1 MDLDRL
7 IEQVKYNCNVSDA
20 RFWGYYSICGLLLR
34 MRGLYR
40 HEKGLKPWEKIHS
53 DGISSWIGERERL
66 WRYLEG
72 QDFKLIDIDG
82 KRLDPFE
89 IEAINRVL
97 NERGLVYG
105 GGLSTFGKPSFFLA
119 CLKRKKEYY
128 DYNIYYAERELCRDL
143 STSIA
148 MLQGICI
155 FMREETLELI
165 LYEKVE
171 EMRSRRFK
179 GLFDRAFS
187 FYGIEKD
194 FPEKLTLYEKIKEIS
209 EDISDIF
216 IYHEIGEA
224 IEDRYKIQWPD
235 IMGSDRWLELHL
247 RGIKDLLADTSDY
260 GPLNLIIKKKDERLL
275 LFYLLFL
282 DGIRKTLFPEM
293 MNSFQTFI
301 DSGDWDL
308 IENARVKG
316 YERAR
321 SIIEGV
327 AELTQ
332 GRWDLSLLTRRVKEL
347 IKKVGI
353 LSPEVLQLL
362 Q

>member
-7 IEQVKYNCNVSDA
+7 IEQIKYNCNVSDA

-40 HEKGLKPWEKIHS
+40 HERGLMPWEKIPS
-53 DGISSWIGERERL
+53 DDISSWIGERERL
-66 WRYLEG
+66 WRDLEDK
-72 QDFKLIDIDG
+72 DFQPIDING
-82 KRLDPFE
+82 KGLGPFE

-105 GGLSTFGKPSFFLA
+105 GGYSTFGKPAFFLA
-119 CLKRKKEYY
+119 RLKEKRQLY
-128 DYNIYYAERELCRDL
+128 DYTVYYAEKELCRDL

-155 FMREETLELI
+155 FMRKEPLELI

-179 GLFDRAFS
+179 GLLDRAFS
-187 FYGIEKD
+187 LYGIGKD
-194 FPEKLTLYEKIKEIS
+194 FPEKLTLYEKIKVIS

-224 IEDRYKIQWPD
+224 IEDRYGIQWQD
-235 IMGSDRWLELHL
+235 VSDRWLELHL
-247 RGIKDLLADTSDY
+247 RGIKDLLADTSNY
-260 GPLNLIIKKKDERLL
+260 GPLELIIKRKDERLL

-282 DGIRKTLFPEM
+282 DGIRKAFFPEI
-293 MNSFQTFI
+293 MNAFQSFL
-301 DSGDWDL
+301 DSGEWNL
-308 IENARVKG
+308 IRKARDKG
-316 YERAR
+316 YEKAKSIMEEIAR
-321 SIIEGV
+321 LNQEIGASPSADLVKKLIGEKIKVADSI
-327 AELTQ
+327 
-332 GRWDLSLLTRRVKEL
+332 
-347 IKKVGI
+347 
-353 LSPEVLQLL
+353 
-362 Q
+362 

>member
-7 IEQVKYNCNVSDA
+7 IEQIKYNCNVSDA

-40 HEKGLKPWEKIHS
+40 HERGLMPWEKIPS
-53 DGISSWIGERERL
+53 DDISSWIGERERL
-66 WRYLEG
+66 WRDLEDK
-72 QDFKLIDIDG
+72 DFQPIDING
-82 KRLDPFE
+82 KGLGPFE

-105 GGLSTFGKPSFFLA
+105 GGYSTFGKPAFFLA
-119 CLKRKKEYY
+119 RLQEKRQLY
-128 DYNIYYAERELCRDL
+128 DYTVYYAEKELCRDL

-155 FMREETLELI
+155 FMRKEPLELI

-179 GLFDRAFS
+179 GLLDRAFS
-187 FYGIEKD
+187 LYGIGKD
-194 FPEKLTLYEKIKEIS
+194 FPEKLTLYEKIKVIS

-224 IEDRYKIQWPD
+224 IEDRYGIQWQD
-235 IMGSDRWLELHL
+235 VSDRWLELHL
-247 RGIKDLLADTSDY
+247 RGIKDLLADTSNY
-260 GPLNLIIKKKDERLL
+260 GPLELIIKRKDERLL

-282 DGIRKTLFPEM
+282 DGIRKAFFPEI
-293 MNSFQTFI
+293 MNAFQSFL
-301 DSGDWDL
+301 DSGEWNL
-308 IENARVKG
+308 IRKARDKG
-316 YERAR
+316 YEKAKSIMEEIAR
-321 SIIEGV
+321 LNQEIGASPSADLVKKLIGEKIKVADSI
-327 AELTQ
+327 
-332 GRWDLSLLTRRVKEL
+332 
-347 IKKVGI
+347 
-353 LSPEVLQLL
+353 
-362 Q
+362 

>member
-7 IEQVKYNCNVSDA
+7 IEQIKYNCNVSDA

-40 HEKGLKPWEKIHS
+40 HERGLMPWEKIPS
-53 DGISSWIGERERL
+53 DDISSWIGERERL
-66 WRYLEG
+66 WRDLEDK
-72 QDFKLIDIDG
+72 DFQPIDING
-82 KRLDPFE
+82 KGLDPFE

-105 GGLSTFGKPSFFLA
+105 GGYSTFGKPAFFLA
-119 CLKRKKEYY
+119 RLQEKRQLY
-128 DYNIYYAERELCRDL
+128 DYTVYYAEKELCRDL

-155 FMREETLELI
+155 FMRKEPLELI

-179 GLFDRAFS
+179 GLLDRAFS
-187 FYGIEKD
+187 LYGIGKD
-194 FPEKLTLYEKIKEIS
+194 FPEKLTLYEKIKVIS

-224 IEDRYKIQWPD
+224 IEDRYGIQWQD
-235 IMGSDRWLELHL
+235 VSDRWLELHL
-247 RGIKDLLADTSDY
+247 RGIKDLLADTSNY
-260 GPLNLIIKKKDERLL
+260 GPLELIIKRKDERLL

-282 DGIRKTLFPEM
+282 DGIRKAFFPEI
-293 MNSFQTFI
+293 MNAFQSFL
-301 DSGDWDL
+301 DSGEWNL
-308 IENARVKG
+308 IRKARDKG
-316 YERAR
+316 YEKAKSIMEEIAR
-321 SIIEGV
+321 LNQEIGASPSADLVKKLIGEKIKVADSI
-327 AELTQ
+327 
-332 GRWDLSLLTRRVKEL
+332 
-347 IKKVGI
+347 
-353 LSPEVLQLL
+353 
-362 Q
+362 

>member
-7 IEQVKYNCNVSDA
+7 IEQVKYNCNVSDSK
-20 RFWGYYSICGLLLR
+20 FWGYYSICGLLLR

-40 HEKGLKPWEKIHS
+40 HEKGLMPWEKIPS
-53 DGISSWIGERERL
+53 EDISSWIGERERL
-66 WRYLEG
+66 WRDLED
-72 QDFKLIDIDG
+72 QDFQPIDING
-82 KRLDPFE
+82 KRLGPFE
-89 IEAINRVL
+89 IEAINRIL

-105 GGLSTFGKPSFFLA
+105 GGYSTFGKPAFFLA
-119 CLKRKKEYY
+119 RLKEKKQFY
-128 DYNIYYAERELCRDL
+128 DYNVYYAEKELCRDL

-155 FMREETLELI
+155 FMRKEPLELI

-179 GLFDRAFS
+179 GLLDRAFS
-187 FYGIEKD
+187 LYGIEKD
-194 FPEKLTLYEKIKEIS
+194 SPEKLTLYEKIKDIS

-224 IEDRYKIQWPD
+224 VEDRYGIQWQD
-235 IMGSDRWLELHL
+235 VTGSDRWLELHL

-260 GPLNLIIKKKDERLL
+260 GPLNLIIKRQDERLL

-282 DGIRKTLFPEM
+282 DGIRKTLLPEM
-293 MNSFQTFI
+293 MNSFQIFI
-301 DSGDWDL
+301 DSGDWDIL
-308 IENARVKG
+308 KETRIKG

-321 SIIEGV
+321 SIIEEIAGLIQGRLDLSS
-327 AELTQ
+327 LTQ
-332 GRWDLSLLTRRVKEL
+332 RVKEL
-347 IKKVGI
+347 IEKG
-353 LSPEVLQLL
+353 LES
-362 Q
+362 

>member
-1 MDLDRL
+1 MDLDKI

-40 HEKGLKPWEKIHS
+40 HEKGLMPWEKIPS
-53 DGISSWIGERERL
+53 DDISFWIGERERL
-66 WRYLEG
+66 WKELEE
-72 QDFKLIDIDG
+72 QDFQPIDVNG
-82 KRLDPFE
+82 KGLGPFE
-89 IEAINRVL
+89 IEAINREL

-105 GGLSTFGKPSFFLA
+105 GGYSTFGKPAFFLA
-119 CLKRKKEYY
+119 RLKEKKHFY
-128 DYNIYYAERELCRDL
+128 DYNVYYAEKELCRDL

-155 FMREETLELI
+155 FMRKEPLELI

-171 EMRSRRFK
+171 EMRSKRFK
-179 GLFDRAFS
+179 SLLDRAFS
-187 FYGIEKD
+187 LYGIEKD
-194 FPEKLTLYEKIKEIS
+194 SPEKLALYEKIK
-209 EDISDIF
+209 DISDDISEIF

-224 IEDRYKIQWPD
+224 VEDRYGIQWQD
-235 IMGSDRWLELHL
+235 VAGSDRWLELHL

-260 GPLNLIIKKKDERLL
+260 GPLNLIIKRQDERLL

-282 DGIRKTLFPEM
+282 DGIRKTLLPEM

-301 DSGDWDL
+301 DSGDWGVL
-308 IENARVKG
+308 EKARIKG

-321 SIIEGV
+321 SIIKEIAGLIQDRKDLSS
-327 AELTQ
+327 LTQ
-332 GRWDLSLLTRRVKEL
+332 GLKESIEKRL
-347 IKKVGI
+347 E
-353 LSPEVLQLL
+353 S
-362 Q
+362 

>member
-7 IEQVKYNCNVSDA
+7 IKQVKYNCNVSDS

-40 HEKGLKPWEKIHS
+40 HEKGLMPWEKIPS
-53 DGISSWIGERERL
+53 DDISVWIGERERL
-66 WRYLEG
+66 WRDLED
-72 QDFKLIDIDG
+72 QDFQPIDING
-82 KRLDPFE
+82 KRFGPFE
-89 IEAINRVL
+89 IEAINRAL

-105 GGLSTFGKPSFFLA
+105 GGYSTFGKPAFFLA
-119 CLKRKKEYY
+119 RLKLKKELY
-128 DYNIYYAERELCRDL
+128 DYNVYYADKELCRDL

-155 FMREETLELI
+155 FMRKETLELI

-179 GLFDRAFS
+179 GLLDRAFS
-187 FYGIEKD
+187 MYGIEKD
-194 FPEKLTLYEKIKEIS
+194 FPEKSTLYGKIKDIS
-209 EDISDIF
+209 EDIADIF

-224 IEDRYKIQWPD
+224 IEDRYEIQWPG

-260 GPLNLIIKKKDERLL
+260 GPLSLVIKKEDERLL

-293 MNSFQTFI
+293 MNSFQIFI
-301 DSGDWDL
+301 DSGDWNLLD
-308 IENARVKG
+308 EARIQG

-321 SIIEGV
+321 SIMEEIAGLVRERMN
-327 AELTQ
+327 LP
-332 GRWDLSLLTRRVKEL
+332 SLAKRVKESIEKRL
-347 IKKVGI
+347 E
-353 LSPEVLQLL
+353 S
-362 Q
+362 

>member
-7 IEQVKYNCNVSDA
+7 IKQVKYNCNVSDA

-40 HEKGLKPWEKIHS
+40 HERGLMPWEKIPS
-53 DGISSWIGERERL
+53 DDISSWIGERERL
-66 WRYLEG
+66 WRDLEDKDL
-72 QDFKLIDIDG
+72 QPIDING
-82 KRLDPFE
+82 KGLDPFE

-105 GGLSTFGKPSFFLA
+105 GGYSTFGKPAFFLA
-119 CLKRKKEYY
+119 RLQEKRQLY
-128 DYNIYYAERELCRDL
+128 DYTVYYAEKELCRDL

-155 FMREETLELI
+155 FMRKEPLELI

-179 GLFDRAFS
+179 GLLDRAFS
-187 FYGIEKD
+187 LYGIGKD
-194 FPEKLTLYEKIKEIS
+194 FPEKLTLYEKIKVIS

-224 IEDRYKIQWPD
+224 IEDRYEIQWTD
-235 IMGSDRWLELHL
+235 IMGSERWLELHL

-260 GPLNLIIKKKDERLL
+260 GPLNLIIKRQDERLL

-282 DGIRKTLFPEM
+282 DGIRKALFPEM
-293 MNSFQTFI
+293 MNSFQIFI
-301 DSGDWDL
+301 DSGDWGIL
-308 IENARVKG
+308 NEARIKG
-316 YERAR
+316 YKRAR
-321 SIIEGV
+321 SIIKEV
-327 AELTQ
+327 AGLIQ
-332 GRWDLSLLTRRVKEL
+332 DRLDLSSLAKLVKESIEKGL
-347 IKKVGI
+347 N
-353 LSPEVLQLL
+353 LEP
-362 Q
+362 